1 MSELN
6 VVLPTAERSS
16 DQQITSRIAGCTAVR
31 CRADFLHEVDISIST
46 CSIQPSF
53 ELKVI
58 RQQQPAKVT
67 KQQQPAKVTSQQQP
81 AKKKSAIQKNK
92 NKTKRAYLASSRIR
106 NSPGI
111 RCTPGRQATVLQ
123 DERCGPQPIKLP
135 YSIQETDLNNGEIV
149 EEMEVVES
157 QQEILEKIT
166 MSELNEEHAGLSSLV
181 EDSGLPRLFPKNRQ
195 IPGNDQEPDSDF
207 GGSEASAA
215 FRSDATSEQSDE
227 KCENAGASSIKK
239 YDDQSQPE
247 HEFLALPANTT
258 LQPEHQLL
266 ESSGRYIT
274 SQIPRCT
281 GVRCREGDI
290 LKGDLSVEQTT
301 PEVNITSSGTTRPFG
316 NPIGFGTQE
325 TALPNSHVESD
336 EEPMDVDSP
345 EEDYETEKMEVVESR
360 VESQQE
366 QDEAVMQFQGFKLAK
381 KVLFGKSDLY
391 LIIYRR
397 NENMSFTEVY
407 RTEAI
412 KNTPNPTWKPFRV
425 PLRTLCD
432 GDLDRTI
439 KVECFN
445 WKGDGN
451 IDLIGEFTTNMRRF
465 VKGSQRD
472 NIYLITKKKSKKKGK
487 TYGTISLM
495 SCRVQKM
502 YCYIILLYLFLDFI
516 HGGTKLSFVVAINF
530 SASNG
535 APHSPQSLHHIN
547 PHMPNQYEQA
557 IQSVGTIIKE
567 YDTDKLFPVFG
578 FGAKLPPNGAISHDF
593 PVNFNYQNPFVSNV
607 DGIIGAYRNCLPQIQ
622 LHGPTNFAPIINR
635 VARDAQAFMN
645 GSNFFVLLII
655 TDGIISD
662 MDFTKVAVIN
672 ASKLPMAIIIVGVG
686 NADFSAMEHLD
697 SDDNLLRHGV
707 KVADHDIV
715 QFVPFSEI
723 VHRSGN
729 RDMGAIQAQL
739 AKEVLEEIP
748 DQLVT
753 WMKLHHIKPGT
764 APPPYSAVGR
774 A

>member
-1 MSELN
+1 MSTGGFQPGSATANPVSKVELTVCCRN
-6 VVLPTAERSS
+6 LRDMDVFSKSDPFCVLYTVNPRTGQFEENGRTETIDNNLNPDFAHKFVVDYFFEQHQPLRFDVYDSDSKSRNLSS
-16 DQQITSRIAGCTAVR
+16 HDFIGSAQCTLGQIVGSQGGKLVQDLR
-31 CRADFLHEVDISIST
+31 
-46 CSIQPSF
+46 
-53 ELKVI
+53 
-58 RQQQPAKVT
+58 
-67 KQQQPAKVTSQQQP
+67 KQQ
-81 AKKKSAIQKNK
+81 KKYGTIII
-92 NKTKRAYLASSRIR
+92 TY
-106 NSPGI
+106 
-111 RCTPGRQATVLQ
+111 
-123 DERCGPQPIKLP
+123 
-135 YSIQETDLNNGEIV
+135 
-149 EEMEVVES
+149 EE
-157 QQEILEKIT
+157 
-166 MSELNEEHAGLSSLV
+166 LSSC
-181 EDSGLPRLFPKNRQ
+181 K
-195 IPGNDQEPDSDF
+195 
-207 GGSEASAA
+207 
-215 FRSDATSEQSDE
+215 
-227 KCENAGASSIKK
+227 
-239 YDDQSQPE
+239 
-247 HEFLALPANTT
+247 
-258 LQPEHQLL
+258 
-266 ESSGRYIT
+266 
-274 SQIPRCT
+274 
-281 GVRCREGDI
+281 
-290 LKGDLSVEQTT
+290 
-301 PEVNITSSGTTRPFG
+301 
-316 NPIGFGTQE
+316 
-325 TALPNSHVESD
+325 
-336 EEPMDVDSP
+336 
-345 EEDYETEKMEVVESR
+345 
-360 VESQQE
+360 
-366 QDEAVMQFQGFKLAK
+366 DEAVMQFQGFKLAK
-381 KVLFGKSDLY
+381 KDLFGKSDPY
-391 LIIYRR
+391 LTFYRC
-397 NENMSFTEVY
+397 NENMSFTVAY
-407 RTEAI
+407 RTDVL
-412 KNTPNPTWKPFRV
+412 KNTLNPTWKPFKV
-425 PLRTLCD
+425 PLRTLCN

-439 KVECFN
+439 KVECCDWN
-445 WKGDGN
+445 RDGS

-465 VKGSQRD
+465 VEGSQRD
-472 NIYLITKKKSKKKGK
+472 NVYTLTKEKSKKKGK

-502 YCYIILLYLFLDFI
+502 YSFLDFI
-516 HGGTKLSFVVAINF
+516 HGGTELSFVVAIDF
-530 SASNG
+530 TASNG

-557 IQSVGTIIKE
+557 IQSVGTIIQE

-697 SDDNLLRHGV
+697 SDDNLLRHGD